1 MKGEGRRVKRG
12 HRSLNAWQQAIDL
25 VVAVY
30 SITSAFPP
38 NEKFGLASQ
47 IQRAA
52 VSVPANIAEGAARNG
67 SKEFIHFLGIA
78 SGSLSELD
86 TLLELACKLGYL
98 SQSEAIQKHVDD
110 VSGLVMGLAASIR
123 RKL

>member
-1 MKGEGRRVKRG
+1 M
-12 HRSLNAWQQAIDL
+12 DL
-25 VVAVY
+25 VVSVY
-30 SITSAFPP
+30 TLTSRFPQ
-38 NEKFGLASQ
+38 NEQYGLVSQ
-47 IQRAA
+47 LRRAA

-67 SKEFIHFLGIA
+67 SKEFLHFLSIA

-86 TLLELACKLGYL
+86 TLTELAGKLGFVENIAEL
-98 SQSEAIQKHVDD
+98 NAKVDE

>member
-1 MKGEGRRVKRG
+1 M
-12 HRSLNAWQQAIDL
+12 LPQ
-25 VVAVY
+25 
-30 SITSAFPP
+30 
-38 NEKFGLASQ
+38 NEQYGLISQ
-47 IQRAA
+47 LKRAA

-67 SKEFIHFLGIA
+67 SKEFLHFLSIA

-86 TLLELACKLGYL
+86 TLIDLARQLGYVENTEEL
-98 SQSEAIQKHVDD
+98 NAKVDN

>member
-1 MKGEGRRVKRG
+1 ME
-12 HRSLNAWQQAIDL
+12 L
-25 VVAVY
+25 VVSVY
-30 SITSAFPP
+30 ALSALLPQ
-38 NEKFGLASQ
+38 NEQYGLVSQ
-47 IQRAA
+47 LRRAA

-67 SKEFIHFLGIA
+67 SKEFLHFLSIA

-86 TLLELACKLGYL
+86 TLIDLARQLGYIENTEEL
-98 SQSEAIQKHVDD
+98 NAKVDD

>member
-1 MKGEGRRVKRG
+1 ME
-12 HRSLNAWQQAIDL
+12 L

-30 SITSAFPP
+30 SATSRFPQ
-38 NEKFGLASQ
+38 NEQYGLTSQ
-47 IQRAA
+47 LRRAA

-67 SKEFIHFLGIA
+67 SKEFLHFLGIA

-86 TLLELACKLGYL
+86 TLIELACQLGYL
-98 SQSEAIQKHVDD
+98 ENTEELSRKIDD
-110 VSGLVMGLAASIR
+110 VAGLVMGLASSVR

>member
-1 MKGEGRRVKRG
+1 VKRS
-12 HRSLNAWQQAIDL
+12 HRSLNAWKQAMEL
-25 VVAVY
+25 VVDVY
-30 SITSAFPP
+30 ALSALLPQ
-38 NEKFGLASQ
+38 NEQYGLVSQ
-47 IQRAA
+47 LRRAA

-67 SKEFIHFLGIA
+67 SKEFLHFLSIA

-86 TLLELACKLGYL
+86 TLIDLARQLGYIENTEEL
-98 SQSEAIQKHVDD
+98 NAKVDD

>member
-1 MKGEGRRVKRG
+1 MNRG
-12 HRSLNAWQQAIDL
+12 HRSLKAWHQAMEL

-30 SITSAFPP
+30 ASTATFPP

-47 IQRAA
+47 LQRAA

-67 SKEFIHFLGIA
+67 AKEFIHFLGIA

-86 TLLELACKLGYL
+86 TLLELAHKLGYMN
-98 SQSEAIQKHVDD
+98 QPDTIQKQVDD

>member
-1 MKGEGRRVKRG
+1 ME
-12 HRSLNAWQQAIDL
+12 L
-25 VVAVY
+25 VLSVY
-30 SITSAFPP
+30 SSTATFPP
-38 NEKFGLASQ
+38 HEKFGLISQ

-67 SKEFIHFLGIA
+67 AKEFLHFLGIA

-86 TLLELACKLGYL
+86 TLVELAHKLGYL
-98 SQSEAIQKHVDD
+98 LDQEDIQRQVDD

-123 RKL
+123 RKLSQETPLK

>member
-1 MKGEGRRVKRG
+1 MKRG
-12 HRSLNAWQQAIDL
+12 HRDLQAWQQAMQL
-25 VVAVY
+25 VTAVY
-30 SITSAFPP
+30 SATSNFPQH
-38 NEKFGLASQ
+38 EQFGLTSQ
-47 IQRAA
+47 LRRAA

-67 SKEFIHFLGIA
+67 SKEFLHFLGIA

-86 TLLELACKLGYL
+86 TLVELVHTLGYL
-98 SQSEAIQKHVDD
+98 EQREELQRQVDD